1 MKWGDF
7 DCPVTLRK
15 GQSSVR
21 LQLPI
26 ALQSGTLAPEGTSSM
41 LNQVTEPVDP
51 AVVAYF
57 REIHARQ
64 ILRLDDVRWGQ
75 YVSICDAL
83 PDRPGLRT
91 TFDGSTLEL
100 MTTSTP
106 HERFKKLLGRLF
118 EMLTFELEIDIVCGG
133 NMTFRREDLQR
144 GLEPDE
150 CYWVAN
156 AAAMRHL
163 EQWQPDVH
171 PPADMAFEVDIKSS
185 SVNRELIYAQLGV
198 VELWRFDGT
207 KLESLQLQGDHYVA
221 VPTSLAVP
229 GLVVNDLLPYL
240 YRMEAEGEN
249 VILRSFM
256 EWVRE
261 TLQ

>member
-1 MKWGDF
+1 
-7 DCPVTLRK
+7 
-15 GQSSVR
+15 
-21 LQLPI
+21 
-26 ALQSGTLAPEGTSSM
+26 M
-41 LNQVTEPVDP
+41 LNQVTESVDP

-57 REIHARQ
+57 RGLDAGQ
-64 ILRLDDVRWGQ
+64 ILRLDDVCWDQ
-75 YVSICDAL
+75 YVTVCDAL

-91 TFDGSTLEL
+91 TFDGSSLEL

-156 AAAMRHL
+156 AAVMRHL
-163 EQWQPDVH
+163 EQWQADIH
-171 PPADMAFEVDIKSS
+171 PPADLAFEVDIKSS
-185 SVNRELIYAQLGV
+185 SVNRQSICAQLGI

-207 KLESLQLQGDHYVA
+207 TLEALQLQSDDYA
-221 VPTSLAVP
+221 PIPTSLAVP

-256 EWVRE
+256 NWVRE
-261 TLQ
+261 TLK